1 MWPVWPFVWPQVQYG
16 AYAGVGGVANIVKML
31 FAGMMFWFLVKFSF
45 GRDLLIKVNK
55 DTHTLIYTYT
65 HRMKTSLTTSFFS
78 PSSLSLV
85 SRVFL
90 LWFLLQG
97 WTDKKAG
104 TVLWISLVCKIASD
118 WCLSVTR
125 MDGWSFSSVIGV
137 FLCHSD
143 GGFVLQVC
151 LLRRRLH
158 WGTGPQP
165 GTTQC

>member
-1 MWPVWPFVWPQVQYG
+1 M
-16 AYAGVGGVANIVKML
+16 ANIVKML

-104 TVLWISLVCKIASD
+104 TVL
-118 WCLSVTR
+118 
-125 MDGWSFSSVIGV
+125 
-137 FLCHSD
+137 
-143 GGFVLQVC
+143 
-151 LLRRRLH
+151 
-158 WGTGPQP
+158 
-165 GTTQC
+165 